1 MCIRD
6 RGRTPERDGVRIRR
20 KAVERQIPCLTAI
33 DTADV
38 LSKMLASG
46 RTVEGIE
53 VVDITKI

>member
-1 MCIRD
+1 M
-6 RGRTPERDGVRIRR
+6 RIRR